1 VLLIIYYLLST
12 WRLDL
17 NFKNIK
23 KIICLFL
30 MPRIMNFYVFP
41 VLKETNTKIYFG
53 SLTTNQQLEKIQ

>member
-23 KIICLFL
+23 KKIFIFNAKDYELLCI
-30 MPRIMNFYVFP
+30 PGIKRNKY
-41 VLKETNTKIYFG
+41 KIYFG